1 MRIKK
6 SLQLPTIQIAL
17 DTPNASSVREVL
29 RQTPTDSKII
39 IEAGTPLIK
48 KYGLRI
54 IRLIRKEMG
63 DVFVIA
69 DLKTLDVGK
78 IEARLAYEESAD
90 GAVVSGSAPRQTIE
104 EFLLECRNL
113 HMWGTVDA
121 LGVYDPLKMLNSIE
135 VMPDIIILHRG
146 IDEET
151 QKTLSLPLI
160 SEIKEKISQHLLVA
174 IAGGV
179 DLTSA
184 RTAID
189 AGADILIV
197 GRYVTASKEPGK
209 AILNLLSVIERS

>member
-1 MRIKK
+1 MR
-6 SLQLPTIQIAL
+6 QI
-17 DTPNASSVREVL
+17 
-29 RQTPTDSKII
+29 PTDNRII

-54 IRLIRKEMG
+54 IRLIRKELG
-63 DVFVIA
+63 DIFVIA
-69 DLKTLDVGK
+69 DLKTMDVGK

-90 GAVVSGSAPRQTIE
+90 GAVVSGTAPRQTIE

-113 HMWGTVDA
+113 CMLGIVDT
-121 LGVYDPLKMLNSIE
+121 LGVYDPLEMLDSIE
-135 VMPDIIILHRG
+135 VMPDIVTLHRG

-151 QKTLSLPLI
+151 QKALSLPLI
-160 SEIKEKISQHLLVA
+160 REIKKTNQHLLVG

-197 GRYVTASKEPGK
+197 GRYITGAKAPRK
-209 AILNLLSVIERS
+209 AIMGLLSVIGRS